1 MAEAAE
7 LEFYRS
13 SFLTRRE
20 LCGSRFD
27 IIMSQARVTDFYV
40 QRKKDASGAAHGD
53 GNITQV
59 VDTVTSHPSTISTRS
74 KSKNA
79 ASTTNVMIKTSKSTC
94 SENSVQEEFWRVI
107 DEATS
112 VNKVES
118 VSPVLAR
125 TNSEKQTLFS
135 SPRTPK
141 RTSTD
146 AEFDLGSA
154 VFSATADHKIA
165 KKRLRIEA
173 RKHGI
178 GAGTSPGPVKVVKK
192 AVRKKL
198 ILFEDDEKATQP
210 LAKDVLQVPYSL
222 PVDKESKNLVNCS
235 ANHSPTGK
243 PHVQGSS
250 KPKEGHKTF
259 SKEDVAALK
268 FQLQKIKD
276 QTRKAENLPSTATGS
291 TAPDLKTKLARVKE
305 LAAKAQH
312 RKAERLAEARS
323 TEENNCPI
331 TEDGDKLPAYQRYHA
346 LAQDVPPGLTL
357 PFKYKLLA
365 GMFRSMDTIVGM
377 LFNRSETVTFAKV
390 KQGVQDM
397 MHKRF
402 EETHVGQIKTVFP
415 TAYHFR
421 QERNIP
427 TFSATVKKSSY
438 QLTVEPVI
446 EADKSKAV
454 LAASRLLERR
464 RIFHQNLINI
474 VKGHHKAF
482 LAKLNPPIRVP
493 DDKLTRWHPRFNVD
507 EVPNVLP
514 GELPQPP
521 RGAEKL
527 TTAQEVLDKARSTM
541 TPKVEKALANVV
553 LKTAEMVCVKEQEPV
568 PQTPVAPAETHSALK
583 GVSQSLLERIRAK
596 QAQKLQAALTRNP
609 QQEER
614 LVMMSRLEELARI
627 LRNVFVAEKK
637 PALIM
642 EVACNRMVSS
652 YRSAMSMGDMELHLR
667 LLAELTSEW
676 LTIHTIRKDFYL
688 KLNKTMDLNVVLEKL
703 KQKTKEEESL

>member
-1 MAEAAE
+1 
-7 LEFYRS
+7 
-13 SFLTRRE
+13 
-20 LCGSRFD
+20 
-27 IIMSQARVTDFYV
+27 MSQARVTDFYV
-40 QRKKDASGAAHGD
+40 KRKKDASGAAHGD
-53 GNITQV
+53 GNKTQV
-59 VDTVTSHPSTISTRS
+59 VDTVTSKPCTRSTRS

-79 ASTTNVMIKTSKSTC
+79 APTTKVMIKKSKSTC
-94 SENSVQEEFWRVI
+94 SENSVQDEFWRVI

-112 VNKVES
+112 VDEVES
-118 VSPVLAR
+118 VSAVLAR
-125 TNSEKQTLFS
+125 TDSEKQTLFS

-141 RTSTD
+141 RTSTE

-154 VFSATADHKIA
+154 VFSTTAEHSTA

-173 RKHGI
+173 NKHAI
-178 GAGTSPGPVKVVKK
+178 AAGTSPEPVKAVKK
-192 AVRKKL
+192 SVRKKL
-198 ILFEDDEKATQP
+198 ILVKNDEQATHS
-210 LAKDVLQVPYSL
+210 LAKDVPQVPYPL
-222 PVDKESKNLVNCS
+222 PVDKESKNFVNRS
-235 ANHSPTGK
+235 ANNSPRHK
-243 PHVQGSS
+243 PHVQGSTN
-250 KPKEGHKTF
+250 PKEGHKTF

-268 FQLQKIKD
+268 FRLKKIQG
-276 QTRKAENLPSTATGS
+276 QTRKADNLPSTPPESTA
-291 TAPDLKTKLARVKE
+291 TAPDLKTKLACVKE

-312 RKAERLAEARS
+312 RKEERLAEARS
-323 TEENNCPI
+323 TEENNRPQ
-331 TEDGDKLPAYQRYHA
+331 TEDGDKLPAYQRYHT

-397 MHKRF
+397 MHKCF
-402 EETHVGQIKTVFP
+402 EETHVGQIKTVYP

-427 TFSATVKKSSY
+427 TFSATVRKSSY

-454 LAASRLLERR
+454 LGASRLLERR
-464 RIFHQNLINI
+464 RIFHQNLISI

-514 GELPQPP
+514 SELPQPP
-521 RGAEKL
+521 QEAEKL
-527 TTAQEVLDKARSTM
+527 TTAREVLDKARSMM
-541 TPKVEKALANVV
+541 TPKMEKALANMA

-568 PQTPVAPAETHSALK
+568 PQTHVAPAEIHSALK

-596 QAQKLQAALTRNP
+596 EAQKLQAAMTRNP

-614 LVMMSRLEELARI
+614 LVMMSRLGELARI

-652 YRSAMSMGDMELHLR
+652 YRSALSTGELSEEMPDMK
-667 LLAELTSEW
+667 SY
-676 LTIHTIRKDFYL
+676 IFYF
-688 KLNKTMDLNVVLEKL
+688 
-703 KQKTKEEESL
+703 

>member
-1 MAEAAE
+1 
-7 LEFYRS
+7 
-13 SFLTRRE
+13 
-20 LCGSRFD
+20 
-27 IIMSQARVTDFYV
+27 MSQARVTDFYV

-53 GNITQV
+53 CNITQV

-118 VSPVLAR
+118 VSAVLAR
-125 TNSEKQTLFS
+125 TNSEKQTIFS

-154 VFSATADHKIA
+154 VFSATAEHKIA

-178 GAGTSPGPVKVVKK
+178 AAGTSPGSVKVVKK

-198 ILFEDDEKATQP
+198 ILFEDDEKATQH

-235 ANHSPTGK
+235 ANNSPTGK

-276 QTRKAENLPSTATGS
+276 QARKAENLPSTATGS
-291 TAPDLKTKLARVKE
+291 TAPDLKTKLACVKE

-323 TEENNCPI
+323 TEENNHPI
-331 TEDGDKLPAYQRYHA
+331 TEDGDKLPAYQRYHT
-346 LAQDVPPGLTL
+346 LAQDTPPGLTL

-402 EETHVGQIKTVFP
+402 EETHVGQIKTVYP

-464 RIFHQNLINI
+464 RIFHQNLISI
-474 VKGHHKAF
+474 MKGHHKAF

-527 TTAQEVLDKARSTM
+527 TTAQEVLDKARSMM

-568 PQTPVAPAETHSALK
+568 PHTPVAPAETHSALK

-676 LTIHTIRKDFYL
+676 LTIHTIRNDFYL
-688 KLNKTMDLNVVLEKL
+688 KLNKTLDLNVVLEKL

>member
-1 MAEAAE
+1 MAEAVE

-53 GNITQV
+53 CNITQV

-79 ASTTNVMIKTSKSTC
+79 ASTTNVMINTSKSTC

-118 VSPVLAR
+118 VSAVLAR
-125 TNSEKQTLFS
+125 TNSEKQTIFS

-146 AEFDLGSA
+146 AEFDLGSV
-154 VFSATADHKIA
+154 VFSATAEHKIA

-178 GAGTSPGPVKVVKK
+178 AAGTSPGSVKVVKK

-198 ILFEDDEKATQP
+198 ILFEDDEKATQH
-210 LAKDVLQVPYSL
+210 LAKDVLQ
-222 PVDKESKNLVNCS
+222 
-235 ANHSPTGK
+235 
-243 PHVQGSS
+243 
-250 KPKEGHKTF
+250 TF

-276 QTRKAENLPSTATGS
+276 QARKAENLPSTATGS
-291 TAPDLKTKLARVKE
+291 TAPDLKTKLACVKE

-323 TEENNCPI
+323 TEENNHPI
-331 TEDGDKLPAYQRYHA
+331 TEDGDKLPAYQRYHT
-346 LAQDVPPGLTL
+346 LAQDTPPGLTL

-402 EETHVGQIKTVFP
+402 EETHVGQIKTVYP

-464 RIFHQNLINI
+464 RIFHQNLISI
-474 VKGHHKAF
+474 MKGHHKAF

-527 TTAQEVLDKARSTM
+527 TTAQEVLDKARSMM
-541 TPKVEKALANVV
+541 TPKVEKALANMV

-568 PQTPVAPAETHSALK
+568 PHTPVAPAETHSALK

-676 LTIHTIRKDFYL
+676 LTIHTIRNDFYL
-688 KLNKTMDLNVVLEKL
+688 KLNKTLDLNVVLEKL

>member
-1 MAEAAE
+1 
-7 LEFYRS
+7 
-13 SFLTRRE
+13 
-20 LCGSRFD
+20 
-27 IIMSQARVTDFYV
+27 MSQARVTDFYY
-40 QRKKDASGAAHGD
+40 QRKKDASGARHGD
-53 GNITQV
+53 GNTQV
-59 VDTVTSHPSTISTRS
+59 VDTVTSNPSTRS
-74 KSKNA
+74 TRLKSKNA
-79 ASTTNVMIKTSKSTC
+79 TSTTKVTIKTSNSTC
-94 SENSVQEEFWRVI
+94 SENSVQEEFRRVI

-112 VNKVES
+112 VDKVEIMS
-118 VSPVLAR
+118 AVLAR
-125 TNSEKQTLFS
+125 TDSEKQTLFS

-141 RTSTD
+141 RTSAD
-146 AEFDLGSA
+146 AEFDFGSA
-154 VFSATADHKIA
+154 VFSTTADHIIA

-173 RKHGI
+173 RKHAI
-178 GAGTSPGPVKVVKK
+178 AAGTSPGPFKVLENS
-192 AVRKKL
+192 VRKQL
-198 ILFEDDEKATQP
+198 ILFKDDK
-210 LAKDVLQVPYSL
+210 
-222 PVDKESKNLVNCS
+222 
-235 ANHSPTGK
+235 
-243 PHVQGSS
+243 
-250 KPKEGHKTF
+250 KTF
-259 SKEDVAALK
+259 SKEDVVALG
-268 FQLQKIKD
+268 FRLQKIKD
-276 QTRKAENLPSTATGS
+276 QTRKAENLPATAPES
-291 TAPDLKTKLARVKE
+291 TAPDMKTKLACVKE

-312 RKAERLAEARS
+312 RKEERLAEARS
-323 TEENNCPI
+323 TEENNRPK
-331 TEDGDKLPAYQRYHA
+331 TEDGDKLPAYQQYHT
-346 LAQDVPPGLTL
+346 LAQDAPPGLTL

-365 GMFRSMDTIVGM
+365 GMFRSMDIIVGM

-402 EETHVGQIKTVFP
+402 EETHVGQIKTVYP

-438 QLTVEPVI
+438 QLTVEPDI

-464 RIFHQNLINI
+464 RIFHQNLISI

-493 DDKLTRWHPRFNVD
+493 DDTLTRWHPRFNVD

-521 RGAEKL
+521 QGAEKL
-527 TTAQEVLDKARSTM
+527 TTAQEVLDKARSMM
-541 TPKVEKALANVV
+541 TPKMEKALANMV

-596 QAQKLQAALTRNP
+596 EAQKLQAAMTRNP
-609 QQEER
+609 PREER
-614 LVMMSRLEELARI
+614 LVMMSRLGELARI

-637 PALIM
+637 PTLIM
-642 EVACNRMVSS
+642 EVACNRVVSS
-652 YRSAMSMGDMELHLR
+652 YRSAMSTGDMELHLR
-667 LLAELTSEW
+667 LLAELTPGW

-688 KLNKTMDLNVVLEKL
+688 KLIKTMDLNVVLEKL
-703 KQKTKEEESL
+703 KQKTKEEERL

>member
-13 SFLTRRE
+13 FFLTRRE

-53 GNITQV
+53 GNLKQV
-59 VDTVTSHPSTISTRS
+59 VDTVTSHPSTISTLW

-79 ASTTNVMIKTSKSTC
+79 ASTTNVMIKTSC
-94 SENSVQEEFWRVI
+94 YENSVQEEFWRVI

-178 GAGTSPGPVKVVKK
+178 AAGTSPGPVKVVKK

-210 LAKDVLQVPYSL
+210 LAKDVLQVPYSPL
-222 PVDKESKNLVNCS
+222 PVDKESNNFVNCS

-259 SKEDVAALK
+259 SKEDVVALK

-276 QTRKAENLPSTATGS
+276 QTRKAENLPSTATRS

-331 TEDGDKLPAYQRYHA
+331 TEDGDKLPAYQRYHT
-346 LAQDVPPGLTL
+346 LAQDTPPGLTL

-402 EETHVGQIKTVFP
+402 EETHVGQIKTVYP

-474 VKGHHKAF
+474 VKGHHRAF

-493 DDKLTRWHPRFNVD
+493 DDKLTRWHPHFNVD

-527 TTAQEVLDKARSTM
+527 TTAQEVLDKARSMM
-541 TPKVEKALANVV
+541 TPKVEKALANAV

-568 PQTPVAPAETHSALK
+568 PQTPVAPAETNSALK

-652 YRSAMSMGDMELHLR
+652 YCSAMSMGDMELHLH

>member
-1 MAEAAE
+1 
-7 LEFYRS
+7 
-13 SFLTRRE
+13 
-20 LCGSRFD
+20 
-27 IIMSQARVTDFYV
+27 MSQARVTDFYV
-40 QRKKDASGAAHGD
+40 QRKKDAGGAAHGD
-53 GNITQV
+53 GNTTQV
-59 VDTVTSHPSTISTRS
+59 VLPSSNPSTISTRS

-112 VNKVES
+112 VDNVER
-118 VSPVLAR
+118 VSAVLAR
-125 TNSEKQTLFS
+125 TDSEKQTVFP

-141 RTSTD
+141 RTSAD
-146 AEFDLGSA
+146 AEFDIGST
-154 VFSATADHKIA
+154 VFTTTADHIIA
-165 KKRLRIEA
+165 KKRLRIGA
-173 RKHGI
+173 KKHSI
-178 GAGTSPGPVKVVKK
+178 AAGTSPGRFKVVPKS
-192 AVRKKL
+192 VRKKL
-198 ILFEDDEKATQP
+198 ILFKDDEKETHP
-210 LAKDVLQVPYSL
+210 VVKDVPQVPYSL
-222 PVDKESKNLVNCS
+222 PVDKESKNLVNRS

-250 KPKEGHKTF
+250 TPKEGHKTF
-259 SKEDVAALK
+259 SKEDAAALK

-276 QTRKAENLPSTATGS
+276 QTREAENLPSTAPES

-312 RKAERLAEARS
+312 RKEERLAEARS
-323 TEENNCPI
+323 TEENNRPK
-331 TEDGDKLPAYQRYHA
+331 TEDGDKLPAYQRYHT
-346 LAQDVPPGLTL
+346 LAQDAPPGLTL

-402 EETHVGQIKTVFP
+402 EETHVGQIMTVYP

-464 RIFHQNLINI
+464 SIFHQNLVSI

-521 RGAEKL
+521 QGAEKL
-527 TTAQEVLDKARSTM
+527 TTAQEVLDKARSMM
-541 TPKVEKALANVV
+541 TPKMEKALANVV
-553 LKTAEMVCVKEQEPV
+553 LKTAEMVCVKEQGPV

-596 QAQKLQAALTRNP
+596 EAQKLQAAMTRNP

-614 LVMMSRLEELARI
+614 LVMMSRLGELARI
-627 LRNVFVAEKK
+627 LRNVFVAEMK

-642 EVACNRMVSS
+642 EVACNRMISS
-652 YRSAMSMGDMELHLR
+652 YRSAMNTGDMELHLR
-667 LLAELTSEW
+667 LLAELTPEW

-688 KLNKTMDLNVVLEKL
+688 KLDKTMDLNVVLEKL
-703 KQKTKEEESL
+703 KQKTKEEERL